1 MKQLPHEERLKR
13 GFAKIDHD
21 LVFLMECFREVLVS
35 LGEAGIACRL
45 PWVGDIAAGESAEAF
60 PPRLAHAYSI
70 AFHLLNMVEEN
81 TAAQMRRA
89 SETAN
94 GLDSEPGLWGQQL
107 RQLLE
112 EGHTGEE
119 ICSWLPWLRVEPVL
133 TAHPTEAKR
142 RTVLD
147 HHRHLYLL
155 LVRLENPIWTP
166 SEREELREEVKTSLE
181 RLWRTGEMFLN
192 KPTVA
197 MERAG
202 VLHHLVNVFPQSLRQ
217 LDRRLRDAWKA
228 AGLDPARLADP
239 ATLPRLRFGTWVGGD
254 RDGHPLVTPE
264 VTAASLRDY
273 RLHGLAM
280 LRDRLRQLGAN
291 LSLSRLLQEPP
302 AALSAALA
310 RSQGLVDAQPTPE
323 TGADGHEP
331 WRQFVN
337 LMSLRLPVAEDA
349 STHELLPDDRS
360 GAYRHSYELEKDL
373 RMLRFSLLAIGAQR
387 LVESDVDP
395 LLRVVEVFGFHLAAL
410 DVRQNS
416 RFHDLAVEQILSAT
430 GAADTAFGSWSEEQ
444 RLAFLC
450 ERLARP
456 DNLLEQDTPL
466 GPEAGAV
473 VGVYRVLADY
483 ASRYGTKGL
492 GVSIVSMTRQVSDLL
507 AVYFFAKEAGL
518 TAWKPYGLVC
528 KIPVVPLFE
537 TIDDLERAPGIME
550 GFLDHPVTRSSLR
563 WLHDNMVARR
573 GERLGGT
580 AVIAEPDKA
589 AASRAA
595 DRIRPT
601 QQVMI
606 GYSDSNK
613 DGGILASQWSLH
625 RAQTGISEVAAAR
638 GTRVRFFHGRGGTI
652 SRGAGP
658 THRFLEALP
667 PGTLYGDLR
676 ITEQGEA
683 ISQKYSNLITATY
696 NLELLLAGTCRFSF
710 EAVRPAPPEGI
721 DGLIERL
728 VWVSRQA
735 YRALLEADGFMDFY
749 REATPIDVLE
759 ASSIGSRP
767 SRRTGART
775 LADLRAIPWVFSWS
789 QSRFFL
795 PGWFGVGTAL
805 DTLRR
810 ERPDDFRA
818 VAEAATSWPFLR
830 YVLTN
835 VESSEASADPA
846 IMAEYAGLVGNQSLR
861 ANFLTR
867 ITNELELTRET
878 VSAVFGRGPEDRR
891 PRFARSTSRRAEAL
905 RVLHTRQIAL
915 LSRWREALREGR
927 TTEAETLLIDLLQS
941 VNAIAGGL
949 RTTG

>member
-1 MKQLPHEERLKR
+1 MKQLPYEQRLER
-13 GFAKIDHD
+13 GFAKIDAD
-21 LVFLMECFREVLVS
+21 LAYLMACFREVLLS
-35 LGEAGIACRL
+35 LGEDDIAARL
-45 PWVGDIAAGESAEAF
+45 PWGADGGAAEAAKGF
-60 PPRLAHAYSI
+60 TPRLAHAYSI

-81 TAAQMRRA
+81 TATQMRRA

-107 RQLLE
+107 KQLLE
-112 EGHTGEE
+112 AGHTEEE

-147 HHRHLYLL
+147 QHRHLYLL

-166 SEREELREEVKTSLE
+166 SERDDLREEIKTAIE
-181 RLWRTGEMFLN
+181 RLWRTGEMFLS
-192 KPTVA
+192 KPTVE

-202 VLHHLVNVFPQSLRQ
+202 MLHHLVNVFPQSLRRVD
-217 LDRRLRDAWKA
+217 LRLRDAWKA
-228 AGLDPARLADP
+228 AGLSPSRLADP
-239 ATLPRLRFGTWVGGD
+239 AALPRLRFGIWVGGD

-264 VTAASLRDY
+264 VTAESLRDY
-273 RLHGLAM
+273 RLHGLLM
-280 LRDRLRQLGAN
+280 LREQLQRLGAN
-291 LSLSRLLQEPP
+291 MSLSELLQTPP
-302 AALSAALA
+302 PQLGGATA
-310 RSQGLVDAQPTPE
+310 RLRTLLGDDAPPSS
-323 TGADGHEP
+323 GHEP
-331 WRQFVN
+331 WRDFATLLVA
-337 LMSLRLPVAEDA
+337 RLPLAENVTTRT
-349 STHELLPDDRS
+349 SVLDDRP
-360 GAYRHSYELEKDL
+360 GTYRHSYELEKDL
-373 RMLRFSLLAIGAQR
+373 RTLRESLLAVGARR
-387 LVESDVDP
+387 LVEADVDP
-395 LLRVVEVFGFHLAAL
+395 MLRVVEVFGFHLAAL

-416 RFHDLAVEQILSAT
+416 LFHDQAVEQILAAS
-430 GAADTAFGSWSEEQ
+430 GAADTAFALWPEE
-444 RLAFLC
+444 RRIAFLS

-456 DNLLEQDTPL
+456 DNLLEPDTAL
-466 GPEAGAV
+466 GPEAAAV
-473 VGVYRVLADY
+473 IGVYRVLADY
-483 ASRYGTKGL
+483 AARYGTKGL

-518 TAWKPYGLVC
+518 TDWRPYGLVC

-537 TIDDLERAPGIME
+537 TIGDLEGAPAIME
-550 GFLDHPVTRSSLR
+550 GFLDHPVTQSSLR
-563 WLHDNMVARR
+563 WLHDAMVARR
-573 GERLGGT
+573 GDRMGLAREL
-580 AVIAEPDKA
+580 AEPDAEA
-589 AASRAA
+589 ARRAA
-595 DRIRPT
+595 GRVRPT

-625 RAQTGISEVAAAR
+625 RAQTGISESAAAR

-683 ISQKYSNLITATY
+683 VSQKYSNLITATY
-696 NLELLLAGTCRFSF
+696 NLELLVAGTCRFSF
-710 EAVRPAPPEGI
+710 DEEDEAPAPDLEA
-721 DGLIERL
+721 LMERL
-728 VWVSRQA
+728 VDSSRGA
-735 YRALLEADGFMDFY
+735 YRALLEEEGFMDFY

-795 PGWFGVGTAL
+795 PGWFGVGSAL
-805 DTLRR
+805 DALRSESPEEFAR
-810 ERPDDFRA
+810 LAKAMPG
-818 VAEAATSWPFLR
+818 WPFLR

-835 VESSEASADPA
+835 VETSRASADAA
-846 IMAEYAGLVGNQSLR
+846 IMARYAGLVGDAGVR
-861 ANFLTR
+861 AKFLDR
-867 ITNELELTRET
+867 ITGELELTRET
-878 VSAVFGRGPEDRR
+878 VATLFGRSPEDRR
-891 PRFARSTSRRAEAL
+891 PRFSRSTAKRAEAL
-905 RVLHTRQIAL
+905 EALHTRQIAL
-915 LSRWREALREGR
+915 LSRWRRLREAEQR
-927 TTEAETLLIDLLQS
+927 EEADSVLIDLLQT

>member
-13 GFAKIDHD
+13 GFAKIDQD
-21 LVFLMECFREVLVS
+21 LGFLMDCLSEVLVS
-35 LGEAGIACRL
+35 LGEEEIAQRL
-45 PWVGDIAAGESAEAF
+45 PWVADHSPGETADAF

-147 HHRHLYLL
+147 QHRHLYLL
-155 LVRLENPIWTP
+155 LVRMENPIWTP
-166 SEREELREEVKTSLE
+166 SERDELREEIKTSLE

-197 MERAG
+197 MERSG
-202 VLHHLVNVFPQSLRQ
+202 MLHHLVNVFPQSLRQ

-228 AGLDPARLADP
+228 AGLDPKRLADP

-280 LRDRLRQLGAN
+280 LRDQLRQLGAN

-302 AALSAALA
+302 AALSAGLA
-310 RSQGLVDAQPTPE
+310 RLRTLACDHAAPDGS
-323 TGADGHEP
+323 ADGHEP
-331 WRQFVN
+331 WRDFVN
-337 LMSLRLPVAEDA
+337 LLSLRLPVAEDA
-349 STHELLPDDRS
+349 ATRELLPDDRS

-373 RMLRFSLLAIGAQR
+373 RMLRFSLLAVGAQR

-416 RFHDLAVEQILSAT
+416 RFHDLAVEQILTAT
-430 GAADTAFGSWSEEQ
+430 GAEDTSFSSWSEEK
-444 RLAFLC
+444 RLAFLSD
-450 ERLARP
+450 RLARP
-456 DNLLEQDTPL
+456 DHLLETDTPL

-483 ASRYGTKGL
+483 AARYGTKGL
-492 GVSIVSMTRQVSDLL
+492 GVSIVSMTRQTSDLL

-537 TIDDLERAPGIME
+537 TIDDLEHAGGIME
-550 GFLDHPVTRSSLR
+550 GFLDHPVTRSSLQ
-563 WLHDNMVARR
+563 WLHDNMVTRR
-573 GERLGGT
+573 GERMGGT
-580 AVIAEPDKA
+580 QLIAEPDKEA
-589 AASRAA
+589 AGRAA
-595 DRIRPT
+595 GQIRPT

-613 DGGILASQWSLH
+613 DGGILASQWTLH
-625 RAQTGISEVAAAR
+625 RAQTGISEVAADR

-683 ISQKYSNLITATY
+683 VSQKYSNLITATY

-710 EAVRPAPPEGI
+710 ETVRPAPPEGME
-721 DGLIERL
+721 GLMERL
-728 VWVSRQA
+728 VRDSRQA
-735 YRALLEADGFMDFY
+735 YRELLEEVGFMDFY
-749 REATPIDVLE
+749 REATPIDALE

-767 SRRTGART
+767 SRRTGSRT

-795 PGWFGVGTAL
+795 PGWYGVGTAL
-805 DTLRR
+805 DNLRR
-810 ERPDDFRA
+810 EQPGQFK
-818 VAEAATSWPFLR
+818 AAAAAAAAWPFLR

-835 VESSEASADPA
+835 VESSQASADA
-846 IMAEYAGLVGNQSLR
+846 SIMADYASLVADESLR
-861 ANFLTR
+861 SRFLSR
-867 ITNELELTRET
+867 ITGELELTSET
-878 VSAVFGRGPEDRR
+878 VAAVFGRGPDHRR
-891 PRFARSTSRRAEAL
+891 PRFARSTARRADAL
-905 RVLHTRQIAL
+905 RVLHTRQIKL
-915 LSRWREALREGR
+915 LARWRESQREGR
-927 TTEAETLLIDLLQS
+927 SAEADDLLIDLLQS